1 MHVSHDQ
8 TKALNLL
15 KTARGQLDSIIR
27 MTEEGR
33 YCVDIA
39 MQVSALESL
48 IKKANLN
55 ILKTHIETCVRDSF
69 HDNTQDEKMDEII
82 HILGK
87 YMK

>member
-1 MHVSHDQ
+1 VSHDQ

-69 HDNTQDEKMDEII
+69 QDNTQDEKMDEII